1 MIDWLI
7 FVVLGVLVLASF
19 LDLKYKA
26 VPSVLLTGMIF
37 AVLLLRPDN
46 LLFGIIAFVF
56 AIMIRDLISD
66 VAGMEFGVADIKIL
80 VIMGLLL
87 TNFAS
92 LMIMIIMFLIFQFA
106 YTVVWRWKVSK
117 TEEMPFIPCL
127 LAVYVALILV
137 GGVA

>member
-1 MIDWLI
+1 MIDWII

-37 AVLLLRPDN
+37 AILLLRPDN
-46 LLFGIIAFVF
+46 LLFGVIALVF
-56 AIMIRDLISD
+56 GIMIQDLISD
-66 VAGMEFGVADIKIL
+66 VAGMEFGRADIKIL
-80 VIMGLLL
+80 IIMGLLL
-87 TNFAS
+87 TNFTS

-106 YTVVWRWKVSK
+106 YTVVWRWKVAK
-117 TEEMPFIPCL
+117 TGEMPFIPCL
-127 LAVYVALILV
+127 LAVYIALIFV